1 MYTFIRI
8 LVESNGSSSS
18 ELLDHPDTVPE
29 MKQTSEEGQVCREP
43 VLVLPCSFSLP
54 VSLST
59 TDTGEVTASGEAAVG
74 ISDLEG
80 DSKEGEG

>member
-1 MYTFIRI
+1 
-8 LVESNGSSSS
+8 
-18 ELLDHPDTVPE
+18 

-54 VSLST
+54 VSLCT
-59 TDTGEVTASGEAAVG
+59 TDTGGVTASGEATVG
-74 ISDLEG
+74 IRDLEG

>member
-1 MYTFIRI
+1 MYIYMCVRI

-18 ELLDHPDTVPE
+18 ELLDHLDTVPE

-54 VSLST
+54 VSLCT
-59 TDTGEVTASGEAAVG
+59 TDTGGVTASGEAAVG
-74 ISDLEG
+74 ISEMEG
-80 DSKEGEG
+80 DSKEG